1 MVDTQPIHLKDLPTK
16 CQLVDNNSRRPKLS
30 SQDMETPVV
39 LAHHEEVEVA
49 VLPHTEV
56 EITLG
61 TLQTIAVPLLKLN
74 LLAMEFNE
82 QSYKIKHEQNHRSE
96 YHSKRK

>member
-16 CQLVDNNSRRPKLS
+16 CQLLDNNSRRPKLS
-30 SQDMETPVV
+30 NQDRETPVV
-39 LAHHEEVEVA
+39 LAYHEEEEVA
-49 VLPHTEV
+49 VLPHMEV
-56 EITLG
+56 EITQG

-74 LLAMEFNE
+74 LLAMEINE